1 VITRIMVVQPELD
14 DPAHLFGDWL
24 VEAGCTLDVV
34 HPYAGDPV
42 PTLDGYAGLLVMGG
56 AMSANDDEVLDWI
69 GPVKELIRDAV
80 SEGVPTLGI
89 CLGHQLMGAAL
100 GGRVTPNPRGQQVG
114 LIPVG
119 WTDAAAGDR
128 LFGGLATPRRGVQW
142 NYDLLV
148 EPPAEAVVLAQ
159 TPDGEVQVARF
170 APNVWGVQLHPE
182 VDETIVGTWVTD
194 SERGELA
201 DRGLDA
207 DALLAEIK
215 AAREELDHAWA
226 PLAAGF
232 ADVALG
238 PASPNPAG

>member
-1 VITRIMVVQPELD
+1 MNPRILVVQPELD
-14 DPAHLFGDWL
+14 DPAHLFGAWL
-24 VEAGCTLDVV
+24 EEAGCTLEVA

-56 AMSANDDEVLDWI
+56 AMGANDDEALEWI

-80 SEGVPTLGI
+80 AEGVPTLGI
-89 CLGHQLMGAAL
+89 CLGHQLMAAAL

-142 NYDLLV
+142 NYDVVV
-148 EPPAEAVVLAQ
+148 ELPAGAEVLAQ
-159 TPDGEVQVARF
+159 TEDAELQVARYGPV
-170 APNVWGVQLHPE
+170 AWGVQLHPE
-182 VDETIVGTWVTD
+182 VDEVIVGTWVTD

-215 AAREELDHAWA
+215 EAREELDHAWA

-238 PASPNPAG
+238 PLT